1 MEEWV
6 LSMLEA
12 LERNSKLTPEELS
25 ELTGASPDEVRAM
38 LTKLEGDGVIR
49 RYKTAIDWGKVDNG
63 FVYAIIELKVILD
76 RERGYD
82 EIAKRLANFDEVSS
96 VRLVSGDH
104 DLSLTVRGRS
114 MKEVAFFVADK
125 IATLPQITSTATH
138 FVLKSYKE
146 DGVLMV
152 EEPERSRLVLSP

>member
-1 MEEWV
+1 MEQWV

-12 LERNSKLTPEELS
+12 LESNAKLTPEELS
-25 ELTGASPDEVRAM
+25 ELTGAAPDEIRAK
-38 LTKLEGDGVIR
+38 LSTLEGVGVIR
-49 RYKTAIDWGKVDNG
+49 KYKTAIDWSAVDDG
-63 FVYAIIELKVILD
+63 FVYAIIELKVILE
-76 RERGYD
+76 REGGYD

-114 MKEVAFFVADK
+114 MKEIAFFVADK
-125 IATLPQITSTATH
+125 IATLHQITNTATH

-146 DGVLMV
+146 DGVLMIG
-152 EEPERSRLVLSP
+152 EHEHSRLVISP